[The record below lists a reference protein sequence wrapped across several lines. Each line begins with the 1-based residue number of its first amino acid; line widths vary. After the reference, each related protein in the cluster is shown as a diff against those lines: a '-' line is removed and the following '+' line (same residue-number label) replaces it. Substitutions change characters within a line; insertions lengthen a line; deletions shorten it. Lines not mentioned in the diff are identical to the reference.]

1 MSFNHAQSQAIA
13 HKDGPCMVLAG
24 PGSGKTT
31 VITNRIRHLIE
42 EEQVSP
48 EEILVI
54 TFSKAAAK
62 EMRERFFALPGMQGQ
77 RVTFGTFHGI
87 YYGILKWAYRLNR
100 SNILSEEEKYQL
112 LKEVTHR
119 ISKDMDEDRECLQTI
134 SEEIGKVKNSCCE
147 LESFHAQSCDG
158 ELFQKVYDEYE
169 RVRKIRRKLDFD
181 DMLVMTKELFVQ
193 RPDILKRWQERYR
206 YILIDEFQDINQ
218 VQYDVVRML
227 ALPENNLFIVG
238 DDDQSIYQFR
248 GARPEIMLHFP
259 CDYPGTKEIVLDVN
273 YRSTSTIVEAAQN
286 LVRHNKNRYEKNMDS
301 YHGQGMPI
309 EVREFADGIQES
321 RYVLE
326 QIREAMRQ
334 GVHPS
339 QIAVI
344 FRTNMEARTLVETA
358 TEYNLPFQ
366 MKEYLPSLYE
376 HFICRDFIT
385 YMEMAFGDRSRGKY
399 LQIMNR
405 PNRYIGRESIE
416 TKEVSFE
423 QLRIFY
429 EDKEWMLDRIDEWEL
444 DLLTLRKMAPYSAIQ
459 YIRKKIGYDDFILQ
473 YAKERN
479 ISMED
484 LTEVISEIE
493 ETAKQYKTNEEWLEH
508 IERCEEIE
516 KEHKN
521 RMTQAQTDGSDRI
534 SFLTMHGA
542 KGLEFDLVFIIGVN
556 EKITPYKKAKLDAEL
571 EEERRMFYVA
581 ITRARKRLL
590 ITHTKIKN
598 GKEMSPS
605 RFLNELFLVV

>member
-1 MSFNHAQSQAIA
+1 MSFNQAQIQAIA

-31 VITNRIRHLIE
+31 VITNRIRYLIE
-42 EEQVSP
+42 EHKVSA

-62 EMRERFFALPGMQGQ
+62 EMRERFFALPEMEQK

-87 YYGILKWAYRLNR
+87 YYGILKWAYQLTR
-100 SNILSEEEKYQL
+100 SNILSEEEKHQL
-112 LKEVTHR
+112 LKEVIHR
-119 ISKDMDEDRECLQTI
+119 ISTDMDEDRETLQSI

-147 LESFHAQSCDG
+147 MENFHAQSC
-158 ELFQKVYDEYE
+158 EENLFQKIYSEYE
-169 RVRKIRRKLDFD
+169 RVRKVRRKLDFD

-193 RPDILKRWQERYR
+193 RSDILELWQKRYK

-238 DDDQSIYQFR
+238 DDDQSIYRFR
-248 GARPEIMLHFP
+248 GAKPEIMLRFP
-259 CDYPGTKEIVLDVN
+259 SDYPDTKKIVLDIN
-273 YRSTSTIVEAAQN
+273 YRSTKSIVEAAQN
-286 LVRHNKNRYEKNMDS
+286 LVRQNQNRYEKDVET
-301 YHGQGMPI
+301 YHGQGLPI
-309 EVREFADGIQES
+309 EVKEFGGGIQES

-326 QIREAMRQ
+326 QIREAMRR

-344 FRTNMEARTLVETA
+344 FRTNMEARTLVETCV
-358 TEYNLPFQ
+358 EYNLPFQ
-366 MKEYLPSLYE
+366 MREHLPSLYE
-376 HFICRDFIT
+376 HFICKDFIA
-385 YMEMAFGDRSRGKY
+385 YMEMALGDRSRGKY

-423 QLRIFY
+423 RLRVFY
-429 EDKEWMLDRIDEWEL
+429 EDKEWMLNRIDEWEL
-444 DLLTLRKMAPYSAIQ
+444 DLLTLRKMAPYGAIQ
-459 YIRKKIGYDDFILQ
+459 YIRKKIGYDEFLLQ

-479 ISMED
+479 IRMED
-484 LTEVISEIE
+484 LKEVISEIE
-493 ETAKQYKTNEEWLEH
+493 ESAKQYKTIGEWLGH
-508 IERCEEIE
+508 VRQYEEVTNELKSQSRE
-516 KEHKN
+516 KALDN
-521 RMTQAQTDGSDRI
+521 AGRI
-534 SFLTMHGA
+534 SLLTMHGA
-542 KGLEFDLVFIIGVN
+542 KGLEFDLVFIIGAN
-556 EKITPYKKAKLDAEL
+556 ETITPYKKAKLDSEL

-581 ITRARKRLL
+581 MTRAKKHL
-590 ITHTKIKN
+590 IITYTKTKN

-605 RFLNELFLVV
+605 RFLNELLRL